1 MAFNDVTVNLSQD
14 KAAGSA
20 GFGVPLVIQGMAD
33 AEIPYVECAGLAE
46 VMDAGYGE
54 GSAVYRQ
61 CMKIFM
67 QDNRPRMVGVYA
79 GTGKITQGLQLLGEE
94 SFRQVI
100 PVFGESGDD
109 TQKELASY
117 IEATEDKMLFLSVPS
132 VDALEGLGKLDRTVA
147 IVYAGEDEGVE
158 GAVVGATAGLAA
170 GSFTY
175 KDMIIKGI
183 APDKLTQAQLNGI
196 HKAGGIAIVKKAGDI
211 VTSEGFVLSGE
222 YADVV
227 DSRDYIIRNIAYKAQ
242 KKLNSALK
250 LGFDNAGIGQLE
262 VIVTGV
268 LAEAYGMGMI
278 AQTED
283 GDADYATDFDTREE
297 CPASDRA
304 ARSYNGGRFHFGLA
318 GAIHYATINGVMN
331 V

>member
-1 MAFNDVTVNLSQD
+1 M
-14 KAAGSA
+14 
-20 GFGVPLVIQGMAD
+20 
-33 AEIPYVECAGLAE
+33 
-46 VMDAGYGE
+46 
-54 GSAVYRQ
+54 
-61 CMKIFM
+61 
-67 QDNRPRMVGVYA
+67 
-79 GTGKITQGLQLLGEE
+79 
-94 SFRQVI
+94 
-100 PVFGESGDD
+100 
-109 TQKELASY
+109 
-117 IEATEDKMLFLSVPS
+117 
-132 VDALEGLGKLDRTVA
+132 
-147 IVYAGEDEGVE
+147 
-158 GAVVGATAGLAA
+158 
-170 GSFTY
+170 
-175 KDMIIKGI
+175 
-183 APDKLTQAQLNGI
+183 
-196 HKAGGIAIVKKAGDI
+196 KKAGDI